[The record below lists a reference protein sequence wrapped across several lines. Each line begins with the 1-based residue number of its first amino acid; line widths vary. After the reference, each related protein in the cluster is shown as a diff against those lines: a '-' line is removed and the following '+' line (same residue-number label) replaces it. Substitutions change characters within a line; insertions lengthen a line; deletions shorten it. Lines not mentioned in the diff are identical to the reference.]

1 MSVSVDADTGV
12 TVVTI
17 ATDNWSMLAQW
28 RQIIRALSCGPS
40 WRSATKGSSVV
51 RALGTVQIMVGV
63 FNVGLGPER
72 VETFPYWLGVPFM
85 AAGVLSLLA
94 DRFPLRWLTGFSV
107 FLNIAGSILSIVA
120 IVLYAVHLASFTV
133 IGMCGILDE
142 TNSKN
147 CIFLANLAQQASKCW
162 ENPLSAA
169 ELYFSLVFQK
179 LLRGVDIT
187 MIVMSVLQ
195 LCVCISLA
203 VLGNKAFYY
212 RRKDVKDV
220 VIQQPLVK
228 DGHMTSP
235 GA

>member
-1 MSVSVDADTGV
+1 MAVSVDTDNGV
-12 TVVTI
+12 TAVTI
-17 ATDNWSMLAQW
+17 ATDNRSMLAQW
-28 RQIIRALSCGPS
+28 RQTVKALPCGPS
-40 WRSATKGSSVV
+40 WRSGSSVV
-51 RALGTVQIMVGV
+51 GALGTVQIMVGV

-72 VETFPYWLGVPFM
+72 VETFPYWLGVPFI

-94 DRFPLRWLTGFSV
+94 DRFPFRCLMGLSV
-107 FLNIAGSILSIVA
+107 FLNVAGSILSIVA

-142 TNSKN
+142 RNSKN
-147 CIFLANLAQQASKCW
+147 CMFLANLA
-162 ENPLSAA
+162 
-169 ELYFSLVFQK
+169 QK

-212 RRKDVKDV
+212 RGKDVKDDL
-220 VIQQPLVK
+220 IQQLLFK

>member
-17 ATDNWSMLAQW
+17 ATDNRSMLAQW
-28 RQIIRALSCGPS
+28 RQIVRALSCGPS

-94 DRFPLRWLTGFSV
+94 DRFPLRCLTGFSV

-147 CIFLANLAQQASKCW
+147 CIFLANLA
-162 ENPLSAA
+162 
-169 ELYFSLVFQK
+169 QK

>member
-147 CIFLANLAQQASKCW
+147 CIFLANLAQ
-162 ENPLSAA
+162 
-169 ELYFSLVFQK
+169 K

>member
-1 MSVSVDADTGV
+1 MSVSVDADDGG

-17 ATDNWSMLAQW
+17 ATDNRSTLAQW
-28 RQIIRALSCGPS
+28 RQVVRTRSCGPS
-40 WRSATKGSSVV
+40 WRSAPKGSSVV
-51 RALGTVQIMVGV
+51 GALGTVQVMVGV

-72 VETFPYWLGVPFM
+72 VETFPYWLGVPFI

-94 DRFPLRWLTGFSV
+94 DRFPLRCLTGFSV
-107 FLNIAGSILSIVA
+107 FLNIAGSILSVVA
-120 IVLYAVHLASFTV
+120 IVLYAVHLSSFTV

-147 CIFLANLAQQASKCW
+147 CIFLANLAQ
-162 ENPLSAA
+162 
-169 ELYFSLVFQK
+169 K

-195 LCVCISLA
+195 LCVCLSLA

-220 VIQQPLVK
+220 LIQQPLVK
-228 DGHMTSP
+228 VGHMTSP

>member
-1 MSVSVDADTGV
+1 
-12 TVVTI
+12 

-147 CIFLANLAQQASKCW
+147 CIFLANLAQ
-162 ENPLSAA
+162 
-169 ELYFSLVFQK
+169 K

>member
-1 MSVSVDADTGV
+1 MASDHQGSFLRSIMAVSNQREQRGRSSRGERNLKPLKNEFLKSN
-12 TVVTI
+12 TVKKNVL
-17 ATDNWSMLAQW
+17 NVSQ
-28 RQIIRALSCGPS
+28 
-40 WRSATKGSSVV
+40 
-51 RALGTVQIMVGV
+51 TVQIMVGV

-133 IGMCGILDE
+133 IGMCGVLDE

-147 CIFLANLAQQASKCW
+147 CIFLANLAQ
-162 ENPLSAA
+162 
-169 ELYFSLVFQK
+169 K

-187 MIVMSVLQ
+187 MIVMSALQ

-212 RRKDVKDV
+212 RRKV
-220 VIQQPLVK
+220 
-228 DGHMTSP
+228 
-235 GA
+235 

>member
-1 MSVSVDADTGV
+1 MSVTVDTDDGV
-12 TVVTI
+12 TDVIIVM
-17 ATDNWSMLAQW
+17 DNQSMLARW
-28 RQIIRALSCGPS
+28 RQIIKAPSCGPS
-40 WRSATKGSSVV
+40 WRSGSKGSSVV
-51 RALGTVQIMVGV
+51 VALGTVQVMVGV

-72 VETFPYWLGVPFM
+72 AETFPYWLAVPFI

-94 DRFPLRWLTGFSV
+94 DMFPFRCLMGFST
-107 FLNIAGSILSIVA
+107 FLNVAGSILSIVA
-120 IVLYAVHLASFTV
+120 IVLYAVHLANFTV

-142 TNSKN
+142 RKSKN
-147 CIFLANLAQQASKCW
+147 CLFLANLA
-162 ENPLSAA
+162 
-169 ELYFSLVFQK
+169 QK

-203 VLGNKAFYY
+203 VLGNKDFHY
-212 RRKDVKDV
+212 RMSKMT
-220 VIQQPLVK
+220 LLFK

>member
-1 MSVSVDADTGV
+1 MASDHQGSFLRSIMAVSNQREQRGQSSRGERNLKPLKNEFLKSN
-12 TVVTI
+12 TVKKNVL
-17 ATDNWSMLAQW
+17 NVSQ
-28 RQIIRALSCGPS
+28 
-40 WRSATKGSSVV
+40 
-51 RALGTVQIMVGV
+51 TVQIMVGV

-147 CIFLANLAQQASKCW
+147 CIFLANLAQ
-162 ENPLSAA
+162 
-169 ELYFSLVFQK
+169 K